1 MTIIDGKKIS
11 EDILNEISLEVE
23 QRTNKGYKTP
33 H

>member
-23 QRTNKGYKTP
+23 QRTNKGL
-33 H
+33 